1 MNTQAHN
8 NNYDNVSEKLWTVF
22 GLCAYFHA
30 AYVLAVGFARISGC
44 ESLHLNVYFL
54 EF

>member
-22 GLCAYFHA
+22 GLCAYLHA
-30 AYVLAVGFARISGC
+30 AYVLALLAYPGVRVCI
-44 ESLHLNVYFL
+44 
-54 EF
+54 